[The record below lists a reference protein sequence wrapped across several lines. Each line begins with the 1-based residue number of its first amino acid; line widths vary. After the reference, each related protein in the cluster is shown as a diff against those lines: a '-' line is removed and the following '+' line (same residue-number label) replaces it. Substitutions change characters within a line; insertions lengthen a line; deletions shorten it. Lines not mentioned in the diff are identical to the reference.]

1 MKTLKLYE
9 VIGLTFIICLS
20 LLFLPSFFDFAKVV
34 NIWTMLCTSIY

>member
-9 VIGLTFIICLS
+9 VIGLTYYF
-20 LLFLPSFFDFAKVV
+20 FQPAVFTFFFDFAKVV